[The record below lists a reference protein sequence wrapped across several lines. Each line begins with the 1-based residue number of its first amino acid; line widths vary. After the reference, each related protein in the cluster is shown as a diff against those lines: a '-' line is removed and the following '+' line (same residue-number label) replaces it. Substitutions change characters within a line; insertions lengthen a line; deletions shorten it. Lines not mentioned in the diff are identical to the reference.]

1 MENDTLTF
9 CMEDKGP
16 MRSIKFSPDKKLLAV
31 QRTET
36 CVEFLQF
43 INNQPN
49 VSDAIVHKGKS
60 SIIYGFVWIHNREV
74 AIISNTG
81 IEIYNV
87 NVEKKQLKSIKSM
100 NLSINWFSWCPTG
113 NLAVLASNN
122 GMLLTP
128 VLIKQG
134 AITRL
139 SKLEWKGERGIPE
152 RDISLAE
159 IYGKLAILI
168 LKPVQN
174 RLIEV
179 VIYLL
184 NGPGL
189 APRKAH
195 VLRLGHSGRFAMNIV
210 DDLIVVHHQ
219 VIFFQVISP
228 KFIIKIFRILSQ
240 ATCTSLLFDIQM
252 NGEKDANGVTFHD
265 PLTAARPIKPF
276 QLKLPSLSL
285 DGQTK
290 PIDLCMYA
298 YTLY

>member
-1 MENDTLTF
+1 MRSGGATGISVKGPSENDTLTF

-36 CVEFLQF
+36 CVEFLPF

-49 VSDAIVHKGKS
+49 MNEAISYKGKS
-60 SIIYGFVWIHNREV
+60 SIIYGFVWIQSREV
-74 AIISNTG
+74 VFISNTG
-81 IEIYNV
+81 IDIYNI
-87 NVEKKQLKSIKSM
+87 NLEKKQLKSIKSM

-134 AITRL
+134 IITRL
-139 SKLEWKGERGIPE
+139 PKLEWKGERGIPE
-152 RDISLAE
+152 RDITLAE
-159 IYGKLAILI
+159 VYGKLAILI
-168 LKPVQN
+168 LRPMQN
-174 RLIEV
+174 RLVEV

-219 VIFFQVISP
+219 VSL
-228 KFIIKIFRILSQ
+228 FIVQRY
-240 ATCTSLLFDIQM
+240 
-252 NGEKDANGVTFHD
+252 E
-265 PLTAARPIKPF
+265 
-276 QLKLPSLSL
+276 
-285 DGQTK
+285 
-290 PIDLCMYA
+290 
-298 YTLY
+298 